1 MLQLC
6 TIFSPNTLTN
16 LQFIVLIVFLSIYI
30 KFIIFWGGKP
40 EIETSLCDISNL
52 LGHNIR
58 FVNVKA
64 FSVHSQ

>member
-16 LQFIVLIVFLSIYI
+16 LQFIVLCFFPFILSSLY
-30 KFIIFWGGKP
+30 FGMEKP

-52 LGHNIR
+52 LGDNIR
-58 FVNVKA
+58 VVNVKA